1 MNVWEKRLITAIK
14 KACAANGAQ
23 TLYDGQRLCALIE
36 SADPELAQQREYKN
50 FRALVRCGGNTL
62 LAQSAHAPRAE
73 LQKNIE
79 TLGRS
84 MGKGYAIDRVSGER
98 SCALYLTA
106 VTGDESYIR
115 ALDAAP
121 ENTTTPQPTPRPA
134 PTLQQTQQQRPTPTP
149 APQPT
154 PRPKPQPTPQPTPTP
169 APQPQP
175 TPQPTQNTPP
185 AKKSSR
191 LIGILVSV
199 AVVLIAAALGT
210 STGRALVGGLF
221 GGDKL
226 AGTTWRGELN
236 ITKEIAAELDET
248 VAKEFAD
255 MDDIPTDSLPQFSD
269 YCGAIKVVADLS
281 FSDDGAI
288 SMTINETAL
297 RNTAR
302 EAIGEPTAQ
311 WMLDCL
317 KAISREMGA
326 DLEEMGYSDDDILLM
341 TVGMTKDELTV
352 YVGDYMD
359 EYVGDA
365 LKEAADDVTVSA
377 YYKVRGGKIYI
388 LNTPNQSVSNSPY
401 YTFTLKDSTLVLETA
416 VGLDEGAENV
426 YPLTLTKVG

>member
-115 ALDAAP
+115 ALDGAP
-121 ENTTTPQPTPRPA
+121 SPNPAPQPTPRPA
-134 PTLQQTQQQRPTPTP
+134 P
-149 APQPT
+149 QPT
-154 PRPKPQPTPQPTPTP
+154 PRPAPTP

-175 TPQPTQNTPP
+175 TPQPAQNTPP

-191 LIGILVSV
+191 LIGVLVSV
-199 AVVLIAAALGT
+199 VVVLIAAALGT
-210 STGRALVGGLF
+210 GTGRALVGGLF

>member
-62 LAQSAHAPRAE
+62 LAQSVHAPRAE

-84 MGKGYAIDRVSGER
+84 MGKGYAIDRVSG
-98 SCALYLTA
+98 
-106 VTGDESYIR
+106 DESYIR

-121 ENTTTPQPTPRPA
+121 ENKNDHTPQPTPRPA
-134 PTLQQTQQQRPTPTP
+134 PTPAPQQTQQQRPTPTP
-149 APQPT
+149 APQP
-154 PRPKPQPTPQPTPTP
+154 QPTPQP
-169 APQPQP
+169 A
-175 TPQPTQNTPP
+175 QNTPP

-191 LIGILVSV
+191 LIGVLVSV
-199 AVVLIAAALGT
+199 MVVLIAAALGT

-352 YVGDYMD
+352 YVGDYVD
-359 EYVGDA
+359 DSVSDA

>member
-121 ENTTTPQPTPRPA
+121 ENKNDHTPQPMPRPA
-134 PTLQQTQQQRPTPTP
+134 PTPAPQQTQQQRPTPTP
-149 APQPT
+149 APQP
-154 PRPKPQPTPQPTPTP
+154 QPTPQP
-169 APQPQP
+169 A
-175 TPQPTQNTPP
+175 QNTPP

-199 AVVLIAAALGT
+199 VVVLIAAALGT

-255 MDDIPTDSLPQFSD
+255 MDGIPTDSLPQFSD

-341 TVGMTKDELTV
+341 TVGMTKDELTD

-388 LNTPNQSVSNSPY
+388 LNTPNQSVSSSPY
-401 YTFTLKDSTLVLETA
+401 YTYTLKDSTLVLETA

>member
-1 MNVWEKRLITAIK
+1 MNAWEKRLITAIK

-121 ENTTTPQPTPRPA
+121 ENKNDHTPQPTPRPA
-134 PTLQQTQQQRPTPTP
+134 
-149 APQPT
+149 
-154 PRPKPQPTPQPTPTP
+154 PTP

-175 TPQPTQNTPP
+175 TPQPTPQPQP

-191 LIGILVSV
+191 LVGILVSV
-199 AVVLIAAALGT
+199 AVVLIAAAIGT
-210 STGRALVGGLF
+210 GTGRALVGGLF

-226 AGTTWRGELN
+226 AGTTWRGEVN

-248 VAKEFAD
+248 VAKEFTD

>member
-134 PTLQQTQQQRPTPTP
+134 PTPQQTQQ
-149 APQPT
+149 
-154 PRPKPQPTPQPTPTP
+154 PRPTPTP

-175 TPQPTQNTPP
+175 TPQPAQNTPP

-199 AVVLIAAALGT
+199 VVVLIAAALGT

>member
-121 ENTTTPQPTPRPA
+121 ENKNDHTPQPTPRPSPTPA
-134 PTLQQTQQQRPTPTP
+134 PQQTQQQRPTPTP
-149 APQPT
+149 APQP
-154 PRPKPQPTPQPTPTP
+154 QPTPQP
-169 APQPQP
+169 A
-175 TPQPTQNTPP
+175 QNTPP

-191 LIGILVSV
+191 LIGVLVSV
-199 AVVLIAAALGT
+199 VVVLIAATLGT

-255 MDDIPTDSLPQFSD
+255 MDGISADSLPQFSD

>member
-62 LAQSAHAPRAE
+62 LAQSVHAPRAE

-121 ENTTTPQPTPRPA
+121 ENKNDHTPQPTPRPA
-134 PTLQQTQQQRPTPTP
+134 PTPAPQQTQQQRPTPTP
-149 APQPT
+149 APQP
-154 PRPKPQPTPQPTPTP
+154 QPTPQP
-169 APQPQP
+169 A
-175 TPQPTQNTPP
+175 QNTPP

-248 VAKEFAD
+248 VAKEFDD
-255 MDDIPTDSLPQFSD
+255 MDGIPTDSLPQFSD

-388 LNTPNQSVSNSPY
+388 LNTPDQSVSNSPY

>member
-1 MNVWEKRLITAIK
+1 MNAWEKRLITAIK

-121 ENTTTPQPTPRPA
+121 ENKNDHTPQPTPRPA
-134 PTLQQTQQQRPTPTP
+134 PTP
-149 APQPT
+149 APQ
-154 PRPKPQPTPQPTPTP
+154 PQPTPQPTPTP

-175 TPQPTQNTPP
+175 TPQPTPQPQP
-185 AKKSSR
+185 VKKSSR
-191 LIGILVSV
+191 LVGILVSV

-269 YCGAIKVVADLS
+269 YCGAINVVADLS

-365 LKEAADDVTVSA
+365 LKEAADDVAVSA

>member
-62 LAQSAHAPRAE
+62 LAQSVHAPRAE

-121 ENTTTPQPTPRPA
+121 ENKNDHTPQSMPRPA
-134 PTLQQTQQQRPTPTP
+134 PTLAPQQTQQQRPTPTP
-149 APQPT
+149 APQP
-154 PRPKPQPTPQPTPTP
+154 QPTPQP
-169 APQPQP
+169 A
-175 TPQPTQNTPP
+175 QNTAP

-191 LIGILVSV
+191 LVGILVSV
-199 AVVLIAAALGT
+199 VVVLIAAALGT

-255 MDDIPTDSLPQFSD
+255 MDGIPTDSLPQFSD

-326 DLEEMGYSDDDILLM
+326 NLEEMGYSDDDILLM
-341 TVGMTKDELTV
+341 TVGMTKDELTD

>member
-121 ENTTTPQPTPRPA
+121 ENKNDHTPQPTPRPA
-134 PTLQQTQQQRPTPTP
+134 PTPAPQQTQQQRPTPTP
-149 APQPT
+149 APQP
-154 PRPKPQPTPQPTPTP
+154 QPTPQP
-169 APQPQP
+169 Q
-175 TPQPTQNTPP
+175 P

-199 AVVLIAAALGT
+199 AVVLIAAAIGT
-210 STGRALVGGLF
+210 GTGRALVGGLF

-269 YCGAIKVVADLS
+269 YCGVIKVVADLS

-326 DLEEMGYSDDDILLM
+326 NLEEMGYSDDDILLM
-341 TVGMTKDELTV
+341 TVGMTKDELTD

-365 LKEAADDVTVSA
+365 LKEAADDVAVSA

-388 LNTPNQSVSNSPY
+388 LNTPDQSVSNSPY

>member
-62 LAQSAHAPRAE
+62 LAQSVHAPRAE

-121 ENTTTPQPTPRPA
+121 ENKNDHTPQPTPRPA
-134 PTLQQTQQQRPTPTP
+134 PTPAPQQTQQQRPTPTP
-149 APQPT
+149 APQP
-154 PRPKPQPTPQPTPTP
+154 QPTPQP
-169 APQPQP
+169 A
-175 TPQPTQNTPP
+175 QNTAP
-185 AKKSSR
+185 AKKISR
-191 LIGILVSV
+191 LIGVLVSV

-288 SMTINETAL
+288 SMTINETEL

-341 TVGMTKDELTV
+341 TMGMTKDELTD

>member
-1 MNVWEKRLITAIK
+1 MNVWEKRLITATK

-121 ENTTTPQPTPRPA
+121 ENKNDHT
-134 PTLQQTQQQRPTPTP
+134 
-149 APQPT
+149 
-154 PRPKPQPTPQPTPTP
+154 PQPTPQP
-169 APQPQP
+169 A
-175 TPQPTQNTPP
+175 QNTPP

-191 LIGILVSV
+191 LIGVLVSV
-199 AVVLIAAALGT
+199 VVVLIAAALGT

-341 TVGMTKDELTV
+341 TVGMTKDELTD

-365 LKEAADDVTVSA
+365 LKEAADDVAVSA

-401 YTFTLKDSTLVLETA
+401 YTYTLKDSTLVLETA

>member
-121 ENTTTPQPTPRPA
+121 ENKNDHTPQPTPRPA
-134 PTLQQTQQQRPTPTP
+134 PTPAPQQTQQQRPTPTP
-149 APQPT
+149 APQP
-154 PRPKPQPTPQPTPTP
+154 QPTPQP
-169 APQPQP
+169 A
-175 TPQPTQNTPP
+175 QNTPP

-191 LIGILVSV
+191 LIGVLVSV
-199 AVVLIAAALGT
+199 VVVLIAAALGT

-255 MDDIPTDSLPQFSD
+255 MDGISADSLPQFSD

-388 LNTPNQSVSNSPY
+388 LNTPDQSVSNSPY
-401 YTFTLKDSTLVLETA
+401 YTYTLKDSTLVLETA

>member
-121 ENTTTPQPTPRPA
+121 ENKNDHTPQPTPRPA
-134 PTLQQTQQQRPTPTP
+134 
-149 APQPT
+149 
-154 PRPKPQPTPQPTPTP
+154 PTP

-175 TPQPTQNTPP
+175 TPQHAQNTPP

-191 LIGILVSV
+191 IIGVLVSV
-199 AVVLIAAALGT
+199 VVVLIAAALGT

-341 TVGMTKDELTV
+341 TVGMTKDELTD

-365 LKEAADDVTVSA
+365 LKEAADDVAVSA

-401 YTFTLKDSTLVLETA
+401 YTYTLKDSILVLETA

>member
-36 SADPELAQQREYKN
+36 STDPELAQQREYKN

-62 LAQSAHAPRAE
+62 LAQSVHAPRAE

-121 ENTTTPQPTPRPA
+121 ENKNDHTPQPTPRPA
-134 PTLQQTQQQRPTPTP
+134 PTPAPQQTQQQRPTPTP
-149 APQPT
+149 APQP
-154 PRPKPQPTPQPTPTP
+154 QPTPQP
-169 APQPQP
+169 A
-175 TPQPTQNTPP
+175 QNTPP

-191 LIGILVSV
+191 LIGVLVSV
-199 AVVLIAAALGT
+199 MVVLIAAALGT

-226 AGTTWRGELN
+226 AGTTWRGEVD
-236 ITKEIAAELDET
+236 ITDEIAAELDET

-255 MDDIPTDSLPQFSD
+255 MDGIPTDSLPQFSD

-288 SMTINETAL
+288 SMTVNETAL

-352 YVGDYMD
+352 YVGDYVD
-359 EYVGDA
+359 DSVSDA

-426 YPLTLTKVG
+426 YPLALTKVG

>member
-121 ENTTTPQPTPRPA
+121 ENKNDHTPQPTPRPA
-134 PTLQQTQQQRPTPTP
+134 PTPTLQQTQQQRPTPTP
-149 APQPT
+149 APQP
-154 PRPKPQPTPQPTPTP
+154 
-169 APQPQP
+169 QPQP
-175 TPQPTQNTPP
+175 AQNTPP

-191 LIGILVSV
+191 LVGILVSV
-199 AVVLIAAALGT
+199 VVVLIAAALGT

-226 AGTTWRGELN
+226 AGTTWRGELD
-236 ITKEIAAELDET
+236 ITKEIAEGLDET

-255 MDDIPTDSLPQFSD
+255 MDDIPTDSLPRFSD

-341 TVGMTKDELTV
+341 TVGMTKDELTD

-365 LKEAADDVTVSA
+365 LKEAADDVAVSA

-401 YTFTLKDSTLVLETA
+401 YTYTLKDSTLVLETA
-416 VGLDEGAENV
+416 VGLDEGVENV
-426 YPLTLTKVG
+426 YPLTMTKVG

>member
-62 LAQSAHAPRAE
+62 LAQSVHAPRAE

-121 ENTTTPQPTPRPA
+121 ENKNDHTPQPTPRPA
-134 PTLQQTQQQRPTPTP
+134 PTPAPQQTQQQRPTPTP
-149 APQPT
+149 APQP
-154 PRPKPQPTPQPTPTP
+154 QPTPQP
-169 APQPQP
+169 A
-175 TPQPTQNTPP
+175 QNTPP

-191 LIGILVSV
+191 LIGVLVSV
-199 AVVLIAAALGT
+199 VVVLIAAALGT

-255 MDDIPTDSLPQFSD
+255 MDGISADSLPQFSD

-341 TVGMTKDELTV
+341 TVGMTKDELTD

-377 YYKVRGGKIYI
+377 YYKVSGGKIYI
-388 LNTPNQSVSNSPY
+388 LNTPDQSVSNSPY

>member
-62 LAQSAHAPRAE
+62 LAQSVHAPRAE

-121 ENTTTPQPTPRPA
+121 ENKNDHTPQPTPRPA
-134 PTLQQTQQQRPTPTP
+134 
-149 APQPT
+149 
-154 PRPKPQPTPQPTPTP
+154 PTP

-175 TPQPTQNTPP
+175 TPQPTPQPQP

-191 LIGILVSV
+191 LVGILVSV
-199 AVVLIAAALGT
+199 AVVLIAAAIGT
-210 STGRALVGGLF
+210 GTGRALVGGLF

-226 AGTTWRGELN
+226 AGTTWRGEVN

-248 VAKEFAD
+248 VAKEFTD

-341 TVGMTKDELTV
+341 TVGMTKDELTD

-426 YPLTLTKVG
+426 YPLTMTKVG

>member
-62 LAQSAHAPRAE
+62 LAQSVHAPRAE

-121 ENTTTPQPTPRPA
+121 ENKNDHTPQSMPRPA
-134 PTLQQTQQQRPTPTP
+134 PTLAPQQTQQQRPTPTP
-149 APQPT
+149 APQP
-154 PRPKPQPTPQPTPTP
+154 QPTPQP
-169 APQPQP
+169 A
-175 TPQPTQNTPP
+175 QNTAP

-191 LIGILVSV
+191 LVGILVSV
-199 AVVLIAAALGT
+199 VVVLIAAALGT

-255 MDDIPTDSLPQFSD
+255 MDGIPTDSLPQFSD

-341 TVGMTKDELTV
+341 TVGMTKDELTD

>member
-121 ENTTTPQPTPRPA
+121 ENKNDHTPQPTPRPA
-134 PTLQQTQQQRPTPTP
+134 PTPAPQQTQQQRPTPTP
-149 APQPT
+149 APQP
-154 PRPKPQPTPQPTPTP
+154 QPTPQP
-169 APQPQP
+169 A
-175 TPQPTQNTPP
+175 QNTPP

-199 AVVLIAAALGT
+199 VVVIIAAALGT

-326 DLEEMGYSDDDILLM
+326 NLEEMGYSDDDILLM
-341 TVGMTKDELTV
+341 TVGMTKDELTD

-388 LNTPNQSVSNSPY
+388 LNTPDQSVSNSPY

>member
-84 MGKGYAIDRVSGER
+84 MGKGYAIDRASGER

-121 ENTTTPQPTPRPA
+121 ENKNDHTPQPTPRPA
-134 PTLQQTQQQRPTPTP
+134 PTPAPQQTQQQRPTPTP
-149 APQPT
+149 APQP
-154 PRPKPQPTPQPTPTP
+154 QP
-169 APQPQP
+169 A
-175 TPQPTQNTPP
+175 QNTPP

-199 AVVLIAAALGT
+199 VVVLIAAALGT

-255 MDDIPTDSLPQFSD
+255 LDDIPTDSLPQFSD

>member
-14 KACAANGAQ
+14 KAYAANGAQ

-121 ENTTTPQPTPRPA
+121 ENKNDHTPQPTPRPA
-134 PTLQQTQQQRPTPTP
+134 PTPAPQQTQQQRPTPTP
-149 APQPT
+149 APQP
-154 PRPKPQPTPQPTPTP
+154 QPTPQP
-169 APQPQP
+169 A
-175 TPQPTQNTPP
+175 QNTAP

-191 LIGILVSV
+191 LIGVLVSIV
-199 AVVLIAAALGT
+199 VVLIAAALGT

>member
-62 LAQSAHAPRAE
+62 LAQSVHAPRAE

-115 ALDAAP
+115 ALDAAA
-121 ENTTTPQPTPRPA
+121 ENKNNPAPQSTPRPVQQPSLRPA
-134 PTLQQTQQQRPTPTP
+134 PTPQQTQQQRPTPTP
-149 APQPT
+149 APQP
-154 PRPKPQPTPQPTPTP
+154 QPTPQP
-169 APQPQP
+169 A
-175 TPQPTQNTPP
+175 QNTAP

-191 LIGILVSV
+191 LVGILVSV
-199 AVVLIAAALGT
+199 VVVLIAAALGT

>member
-36 SADPELAQQREYKN
+36 SADSELAQQREYKN

-121 ENTTTPQPTPRPA
+121 ENKNDHTPQPTPRPA
-134 PTLQQTQQQRPTPTP
+134 PTPAPQQTQQQRPTPTP
-149 APQPT
+149 APQP
-154 PRPKPQPTPQPTPTP
+154 QPTPQP
-169 APQPQP
+169 A
-175 TPQPTQNTPP
+175 QNTAP

-191 LIGILVSV
+191 LIGVLVSV
-199 AVVLIAAALGT
+199 VVVLIAAALGT

-255 MDDIPTDSLPQFSD
+255 MDGIPTDSLPQFSD

-341 TVGMTKDELTV
+341 TVGMTKDELTD

-365 LKEAADDVTVSA
+365 LKEAADDVTVST

-388 LNTPNQSVSNSPY
+388 LNTPNQNVSNSPY

>member
-115 ALDAAP
+115 ALGAAP
-121 ENTTTPQPTPRPA
+121 ENKNDHTPQPTPRPA
-134 PTLQQTQQQRPTPTP
+134 PTPTPQQTQQQRPTPTP
-149 APQPT
+149 T
-154 PRPKPQPTPQPTPTP
+154 
-169 APQPQP
+169 PQPQP
-175 TPQPTQNTPP
+175 TPQPAQNTAP

-191 LIGILVSV
+191 LIGVLVSV
-199 AVVLIAAALGT
+199 VVVLIAATLGT

-236 ITKEIAAELDET
+236 ITEEIAAELDET

-341 TVGMTKDELTV
+341 TVGMTKDELTD

>member
-62 LAQSAHAPRAE
+62 LAQSVHAPRAE

-121 ENTTTPQPTPRPA
+121 ENKNDHTPQPTPRPA
-134 PTLQQTQQQRPTPTP
+134 PTPAPQQTQQQRPTPTP
-149 APQPT
+149 APQP
-154 PRPKPQPTPQPTPTP
+154 QPTPQP
-169 APQPQP
+169 A
-175 TPQPTQNTPP
+175 QNTPP

-199 AVVLIAAALGT
+199 VVVLIAAALGT

-341 TVGMTKDELTV
+341 TVGMTKDELTD

-365 LKEAADDVTVSA
+365 LKEAANDVTVSA

-388 LNTPNQSVSNSPY
+388 LNTPDQSVSNSPY

>member
-121 ENTTTPQPTPRPA
+121 ENKNDHTPQPTPRPTPTPA
-134 PTLQQTQQQRPTPTP
+134 PQQTQQQRPTPTP
-149 APQPT
+149 APQP
-154 PRPKPQPTPQPTPTP
+154 QPTPQP
-169 APQPQP
+169 A
-175 TPQPTQNTPP
+175 QNTPP

-191 LIGILVSV
+191 IIGILVSV
-199 AVVLIAAALGT
+199 VVVLIAAALGT
-210 STGRALVGGLF
+210 STGRALAGGLF

>member
-115 ALDAAP
+115 ALGAAP
-121 ENTTTPQPTPRPA
+121 ENKNDHTPQPTPRPA
-134 PTLQQTQQQRPTPTP
+134 PTPTPQQTQQQRPTPTP
-149 APQPT
+149 T
-154 PRPKPQPTPQPTPTP
+154 
-169 APQPQP
+169 PQPQP
-175 TPQPTQNTPP
+175 TPQPAQNTAP

-191 LIGILVSV
+191 LIGVLVSI
-199 AVVLIAAALGT
+199 VVVIIAAALGT

-401 YTFTLKDSTLVLETA
+401 YTYTLKDSTLVLETA

>member
-1 MNVWEKRLITAIK
+1 MNAWEKRLITAIK

-121 ENTTTPQPTPRPA
+121 ENKNDHTPQPTPRPVQQPSLRPA
-134 PTLQQTQQQRPTPTP
+134 PTPQQTQQQRPTPTP
-149 APQPT
+149 APQP
-154 PRPKPQPTPQPTPTP
+154 QPTPQP
-169 APQPQP
+169 A
-175 TPQPTQNTPP
+175 QNTPP

-341 TVGMTKDELTV
+341 TVGMTKDELTD

-416 VGLDEGAENV
+416 VGLDEGAEDV

>member
-115 ALDAAP
+115 ALGAAP
-121 ENTTTPQPTPRPA
+121 ENKNDHTPQPTPRPA
-134 PTLQQTQQQRPTPTP
+134 PTPAPQQTQQQRPTPTP
-149 APQPT
+149 APQP
-154 PRPKPQPTPQPTPTP
+154 QPTPQP
-169 APQPQP
+169 A
-175 TPQPTQNTPP
+175 QNTPP

-191 LIGILVSV
+191 LIGVLVSV
-199 AVVLIAAALGT
+199 VVVLIAAALGT

-255 MDDIPTDSLPQFSD
+255 MDGIPTDSLPQFSD

-341 TVGMTKDELTV
+341 TVGMTKDELTN

-401 YTFTLKDSTLVLETA
+401 YTYTLKDSTLVLETA

>member
-121 ENTTTPQPTPRPA
+121 ENKNDHTSQPTPRPA
-134 PTLQQTQQQRPTPTP
+134 PTPAPQQTQQQRPTPTP
-149 APQPT
+149 APQP
-154 PRPKPQPTPQPTPTP
+154 QP
-169 APQPQP
+169 A
-175 TPQPTQNTPP
+175 QNTPP

-191 LIGILVSV
+191 LIGVLVSV
-199 AVVLIAAALGT
+199 VVVLIAAALGT

-341 TVGMTKDELTV
+341 TVGMTKDELTD

>member
-134 PTLQQTQQQRPTPTP
+134 PTPQQTQQ
-149 APQPT
+149 
-154 PRPKPQPTPQPTPTP
+154 PRPTPTP

-175 TPQPTQNTPP
+175 TPQPAQNTPP

-199 AVVLIAAALGT
+199 VVVLIAAALGT

-255 MDDIPTDSLPQFSD
+255 IDDIPTDSLPQFSD

-388 LNTPNQSVSNSPY
+388 LNTPDQSVSNSPY

>member
-121 ENTTTPQPTPRPA
+121 ENTTTPQPTPRP
-134 PTLQQTQQQRPTPTP
+134 
-149 APQPT
+149 
-154 PRPKPQPTPQPTPTP
+154 TPTP

-175 TPQPTQNTPP
+175 TPQPTPQPQP

-199 AVVLIAAALGT
+199 VVVLIAAALGT
-210 STGRALVGGLF
+210 GTGRALVGGLF

>member
-115 ALDAAP
+115 ALDAAS
-121 ENTTTPQPTPRPA
+121 ENKNDHTPQPTPRPA
-134 PTLQQTQQQRPTPTP
+134 PTPAPQQTQQQRPTPTP
-149 APQPT
+149 APQP
-154 PRPKPQPTPQPTPTP
+154 QPTPQP
-169 APQPQP
+169 A
-175 TPQPTQNTPP
+175 QNTPP

-191 LIGILVSV
+191 LIGVLVSV
-199 AVVLIAAALGT
+199 VVVLIAAALGT

-255 MDDIPTDSLPQFSD
+255 MDGIPTDSLPQFSD

-341 TVGMTKDELTV
+341 TVGMTKDELTD

-365 LKEAADDVTVSA
+365 LKEAADDVAVSA

-401 YTFTLKDSTLVLETA
+401 YTYTLKDSTLVLETA

>member
-1 MNVWEKRLITAIK
+1 MNAWEKRLITAIK

-134 PTLQQTQQQRPTPTP
+134 PTPQQTQQ
-149 APQPT
+149 
-154 PRPKPQPTPQPTPTP
+154 PRPAPTP

-175 TPQPTQNTPP
+175 TPQPAQNTAP

-199 AVVLIAAALGT
+199 VVVLIAAALGT
-210 STGRALVGGLF
+210 GTGRALVGGLF

-388 LNTPNQSVSNSPY
+388 LNTPDQSVSNSPY

-416 VGLDEGAENV
+416 VGLDEGAEDV

>member
-14 KACAANGAQ
+14 KPCAANGAQ

-134 PTLQQTQQQRPTPTP
+134 PTPQQTQQ
-149 APQPT
+149 
-154 PRPKPQPTPQPTPTP
+154 PRPTPTP

-175 TPQPTQNTPP
+175 TPQPAQNTPP

-199 AVVLIAAALGT
+199 VVVLIAAALGT

-388 LNTPNQSVSNSPY
+388 LNTPNHSVSNSPY

>member
-121 ENTTTPQPTPRPA
+121 ENKNDHTPQPTPRPA
-134 PTLQQTQQQRPTPTP
+134 PTPAPQQTQQQRPTPTP
-149 APQPT
+149 APQP
-154 PRPKPQPTPQPTPTP
+154 QP
-169 APQPQP
+169 A
-175 TPQPTQNTPP
+175 QNTPP

-191 LIGILVSV
+191 LIGILVSIV
-199 AVVLIAAALGT
+199 VVLIAAALGT

-341 TVGMTKDELTV
+341 TVGMTKDELTD

-365 LKEAADDVTVSA
+365 LKEAADDVAVSA